1 MVMQITSH
9 NRYAHSLRRDLS
21 VVIVVTLFVLMLSA
35 FLASA
40 CVQILNYRAHF
51 TYVASSFETDKS
63 FRFLKSNRFNR
74 PTNLHP
80 NNQREMHN
88 NLVMGIAVRRRD
100 NANDRSGY
108 QPLRLATE
116 LFPALVAVIGPQ
128 HLSPFWAV
136 LFYFSLVAF
145 GIGQQL
151 VIWQCVISG
160 IVAFRACCL
169 KSWETAITFC
179 TCVFGFAFTLPFATE
194 LGISIVYHLDYAF
207 GSLWWLMMIHVIQL
221 VAVLIVRGRP
231 YNGESL
237 LSVFIKGSGCL
248 ANWCI
253 PLLTFSWS
261 VVLPVALVFLSITL
275 FRTGNFCDMFTWRMS
290 QGYIYWPLWARQ
302 SGAMLQLM
310 PLLLVPAVALVQS
323 VRFLTSG
330 PSDLFERI
338 KLLYRPPFRTY
349 IIATASQSPRNSLDP
364 SGATVAAAR
373 TASAPPSPAIFTDP
387 PPKYTP
393 PPTYNTATGARI
405 AKLFRESIRRS
416 IRQIRGLASTVTML
430 PLTASATPISSGI
443 VGSTEIP
450 EHQNPPAYTSVIM
463 EMQLARTNS
472 SSSDSAFSEEISEN
486 LSQLE
491 ATTSNSS
498 LTSCDS
504 PGTPARL
511 SHLFLLRESI
521 RRSVRNI
528 IHAKKT
534 EPEEEEVEEI
544 SDSDANLMAAA
555 ASIHRD
561 PSVSSIVV
569 TLPDCGLD
577 NTESVA

>member
-1 MVMQITSH
+1 
-9 NRYAHSLRRDLS
+9 
-21 VVIVVTLFVLMLSA
+21 
-35 FLASA
+35 
-40 CVQILNYRAHF
+40 
-51 TYVASSFETDKS
+51 
-63 FRFLKSNRFNR
+63 
-74 PTNLHP
+74 
-80 NNQREMHN
+80 
-88 NLVMGIAVRRRD
+88 MGIAVRSQD
-100 NANDRSGY
+100 SNPSDRSGY

-116 LFPALVAVIGPQ
+116 LFPALMAVIGP
-128 HLSPFWAV
+128 HYLSPFWAV
-136 LFYFSLVAF
+136 IFYFSLVAI

-151 VIWQCVISG
+151 AIWQCVISG
-160 IVAFRACCL
+160 IVAFRTCCL
-169 KSWETAITFC
+169 KSWETTITFC
-179 TCVFGFAFTLPFATE
+179 TCLLGFAISLPMATE
-194 LGISIVYHLDYAF
+194 LGISIVYHMDYAF
-207 GSLWWLMMIHVIQL
+207 GSLWWLMMIHMVQL
-221 VAVLIVRGRP
+221 AAVLVVRGRP
-231 YNGESL
+231 YNGDSIIA
-237 LSVFIKGSGCL
+237 VFIKGSGCL

-261 VVLPVALVFLSITL
+261 VILPVSLLFMSVIL
-275 FRTGNFCDMFTWRMS
+275 FRMGNFYDMFTWKMN
-290 QGYIYWPLWARQ
+290 QGYIFWPLWARQ
-302 SGAMLQLM
+302 AGTMVQLI
-310 PLLLVPAVALVQS
+310 PLLIIPTVGLIQS

-349 IIATASQSPRNSLDP
+349 IIPTASQTSRNGHDHRTVRATP
-364 SGATVAAAR
+364 SSRST
-373 TASAPPSPAIFTDP
+373 PPSPILTSDP

-577 NTESVA
+577 NNESVA